1 MIIKMNTKIVIT
13 GASGGFGKLTVLS
26 LLAQGHNV
34 GATMRDPHGKNKEV
48 AKELENAGATVI
60 EMDVTSTESVERGI
74 QKAIDA
80 FGGLDVVIN
89 NAGRGVFGMQ
99 EHFTPEE
106 LKEILDVNVVGV
118 QRVNRAALP
127 YLRNQG
133 SGLLIHI
140 SSLLGRIA
148 LPFYGPYQSAKWA
161 VEAMAEN
168 YRVELSGFGVQ
179 SAIIEPGGYPTTFM
193 NSLMTPS
200 DKSRDESYGDFMN
213 VPAMAAAGFEE
224 QLKNTPEQNPQKVAD
239 AIVNLIQ
246 TPTNERP
253 FRTIVD
259 FMPWKDGIQNYN
271 DQFDLLTQ
279 GIFSAFGMENMLKV
293 KS

>member
-1 MIIKMNTKIVIT
+1 MSKKIIIT

-26 LLAQGHNV
+26 LLENGHQV
-34 GATMRDPHGKNKEV
+34 AATMRNPQGKNKDV
-48 AKELENAGATVI
+48 ATELENAGATIV
-60 EMDVTSTESVERGI
+60 EMDVTNTESVNNGV
-74 QKAIDA
+74 QKAINSL
-80 FGGLDVVIN
+80 GGLDVVIN
-89 NAGRGVFGMQ
+89 NAGRGVSGMQ
-99 EHFTPEE
+99 EHFTPEDFQ
-106 LKEILDVNVVGV
+106 EILDVNVIGI
-118 QRVNRAALP
+118 QRVNRATLP
-127 YLRNQG
+127 HLRKQG

-140 SSLLGRIA
+140 SSLLGRVA

-179 SAIIEPGGYPTTFM
+179 STIIEPGGFPTAFM

-200 DKSRDESYGDFMN
+200 DNSRNDSYGEFMN

-224 QLKNTPEQNPQKVAD
+224 NLKNTPEQNPQKVAD
-239 AIVNLIQ
+239 AVVHLID
-246 TPTNERP
+246 TPAQKRP

-259 FMPWKDGIQNYN
+259 FMPWRDKIQDYN
-271 DQFDLLTQ
+271 DQFEQLTQ
-279 GIFSAFGMENMLKV
+279 HIYSIFGMENMLTV

>member
-1 MIIKMNTKIVIT
+1 MSKKIIIT

-26 LLAQGHNV
+26 LLKKGHQV
-34 GATMRDPHGKNKEV
+34 AATMRNPQGKNKEV
-48 AKELENAGATVI
+48 ATELENAGATII
-60 EMDVTSTESVERGI
+60 EMDVTDTDSVNNGV

-80 FGGLDVVIN
+80 LGGLDVVVN
-89 NAGRGVFGMQ
+89 NAGRGVSGMQ
-99 EHFTPEE
+99 EHFTAEDF
-106 LKEILDVNVVGV
+106 KEILDVNVIGV

-127 YLRNQG
+127 SLRKQG
-133 SGLLIHI
+133 SGLIIHI

-179 SAIIEPGGYPTTFM
+179 SAIIEQGGYPTTFM
-193 NSLMTPS
+193 TNLMTPS
-200 DKSRDESYGDFMN
+200 DSSRNDSYGEFMN

-239 AIVNLIQ
+239 AVAQLID
-246 TPTNERP
+246 TPAKQRP

-259 FMPWKDGIQNYN
+259 FMGWRDGIQNYN
-271 DQFDLLTQ
+271 DQFEQLTQ
-279 GIFSAFGMENMLKV
+279 GIYSAFGMENMLTV

>member
-1 MIIKMNTKIVIT
+1 MSKKIIIT

-26 LLAQGHNV
+26 LLKKGHQV
-34 GATMRDPHGKNKEV
+34 AATMRNPQGKNKEV
-48 AKELENAGATVI
+48 ATELENAGATII
-60 EMDVTSTESVERGI
+60 EMDVTNTESVNKGV
-74 QKAIDA
+74 QQAIDA
-80 FGGLDVVIN
+80 LGGLDVVVN
-89 NAGRGVFGMQ
+89 NAGRGVSGMQ
-99 EHFTPEE
+99 EHFTAEDF
-106 LKEILDVNVVGV
+106 KEILDVNVIGV

-127 YLRNQG
+127 SLRKQG
-133 SGLLIHI
+133 SGLIIHI

-193 NSLMTPS
+193 TNLMTPS
-200 DKSRDESYGDFMN
+200 DSSRNDSYGEFMN
-213 VPAMAAAGFEE
+213 VPSMAAAGFEE

-239 AIVNLIQ
+239 AVAQLID
-246 TPTNERP
+246 TPAKQRP

-259 FMPWKDGIQNYN
+259 FMGWRDGIQNYN
-271 DQFDLLTQ
+271 DQFEQLTQ
-279 GIFSAFGMENMLKV
+279 GIYSAFGMENMLTV

>member
-1 MIIKMNTKIVIT
+1 MSKKIIIT

-26 LLAQGHNV
+26 LLKKGHQV
-34 GATMRDPHGKNKEV
+34 AATMRNPQGKNKEV
-48 AKELENAGATVI
+48 ATELENAGATII
-60 EMDVTSTESVERGI
+60 EMDVTDTESVNKGV
-74 QKAIDA
+74 QQAIDA
-80 FGGLDVVIN
+80 LGGLDVVVN
-89 NAGRGVFGMQ
+89 NAGRGVSGMQ
-99 EHFTPEE
+99 EHFTADDF
-106 LKEILDVNVVGV
+106 KEILDVNVIGV

-127 YLRNQG
+127 SLRKQG
-133 SGLLIHI
+133 SGLIIHI

-193 NSLMTPS
+193 TNLMTPS
-200 DKSRDESYGDFMN
+200 DSSRNDSYGEFMN

-239 AIVNLIQ
+239 AVAQLID
-246 TPTNERP
+246 TPAKQRP

-259 FMPWKDGIQNYN
+259 FMGWRDGIQNYN
-271 DQFDLLTQ
+271 DQFEQLTQ
-279 GIFSAFGMENMLKV
+279 GIYSAFGMENMLTV

>member
-1 MIIKMNTKIVIT
+1 MSKKIIIT

-26 LLAQGHNV
+26 LLAKGHKV
-34 GATMRDPHGKNKEV
+34 AATMRNPQGKNSEI
-48 AKELENAGATVI
+48 AKELESAGANII
-60 EMDVTSTESVERGI
+60 EMDVTDTDSVNSGV
-74 QKAIDA
+74 QKAIDTL
-80 FGGLDVVIN
+80 GGLDVVVN
-89 NAGRGVFGMQ
+89 NAGRGVSGMQ
-99 EHFTPEE
+99 EHFTPEDFQ
-106 LKEILDVNVVGV
+106 EILDVNVVGV

-127 YLRNQG
+127 YLRKQG

-179 SAIIEPGGYPTTFM
+179 STIIEPGGYPTTFI

-200 DKSRDESYGDFMN
+200 DNSRNDSYGEFMN

-239 AIVNLIQ
+239 AIAKLID
-246 TPTNERP
+246 TPVEQRP

-259 FMPWKDGIQNYN
+259 FMGWRDGIQSYN
-271 DQFDLLTQ
+271 DQFEQLTQ
-279 GIFSAFGMENMLKV
+279 DIYSAFGMENMLTV

>member
-1 MIIKMNTKIVIT
+1 MSKKIIIT

-26 LLAQGHNV
+26 LLKKGHQV
-34 GATMRDPHGKNKEV
+34 AATMRNPQGKNKEV
-48 AKELENAGATVI
+48 ATELENAGATII
-60 EMDVTSTESVERGI
+60 EMDVTDTDSVNNGV

-80 FGGLDVVIN
+80 LGGLDVVVN
-89 NAGRGVFGMQ
+89 NAGRGVSGMQ
-99 EHFTPEE
+99 EHFTAEDF
-106 LKEILDVNVVGV
+106 KEILDVNVIGV

-127 YLRNQG
+127 SLRKQG
-133 SGLLIHI
+133 SGLIIHI

-193 NSLMTPS
+193 TNLMTPS
-200 DKSRDESYGDFMN
+200 DSSRNDSYGEFMN

-239 AIVNLIQ
+239 AVAQLID
-246 TPTNERP
+246 TPAKQRP

-259 FMPWKDGIQNYN
+259 FMGWRDGIQNYN
-271 DQFDLLTQ
+271 DQFEQLTQ
-279 GIFSAFGMENMLKV
+279 GIYSAFGMENMLTV

>member
-1 MIIKMNTKIVIT
+1 MSKKIIIT

-26 LLAQGHNV
+26 LLKKGHQV
-34 GATMRDPHGKNKEV
+34 AATMRNPQGKNKEV
-48 AKELENAGATVI
+48 ATELENAGATII
-60 EMDVTSTESVERGI
+60 EMDVTDTDSVNNGV

-80 FGGLDVVIN
+80 LGGLDVVVN
-89 NAGRGVFGMQ
+89 NAGRGVSGMQ
-99 EHFTPEE
+99 EHFTADDF
-106 LKEILDVNVVGV
+106 KEILDVNVIGV

-127 YLRNQG
+127 SLRKQG
-133 SGLLIHI
+133 SGLIIHI

-193 NSLMTPS
+193 TNLMTPS
-200 DKSRDESYGDFMN
+200 DSSRNDSYGEFMN

-239 AIVNLIQ
+239 AVAQLID
-246 TPTNERP
+246 TPAKQRP

-259 FMPWKDGIQNYN
+259 FMGWRDGIQNYN
-271 DQFDLLTQ
+271 DQFEQLTQ
-279 GIFSAFGMENMLKV
+279 GIYSAFGMENMLTV

>member
-1 MIIKMNTKIVIT
+1 MGKKVIIT
-13 GASGGFGKLTVLS
+13 GASGGFGRLTTLT
-26 LLAQGHNV
+26 LLKSGHQV
-34 GATMRDPHGKNKEV
+34 AATMRNPEGTNKAV
-48 AKELENAGATVI
+48 ADELKNAGAVI
-60 EMDVTSTESVERGI
+60 IDMDVTNTESVNTGVR
-74 QKAIDA
+74 KAIDA
-80 FGGLDVVIN
+80 LGGLDVVVN
-89 NAGRGVFGMQ
+89 NAGRGVSGMQ
-99 EHFTPEE
+99 EHFTPED
-106 LKEILDVNVVGV
+106 LHTIFDVNVVGV

-127 YLRNQG
+127 FMRQQK

-193 NSLMTPS
+193 HALMTPS
-200 DKSRDESYGDFMN
+200 DNSRNESYGDFMH
-213 VPAMAAAGFEE
+213 VPGMAASAFED

-239 AIVNLIQ
+239 AVVNLVE
-246 TPTNERP
+246 TPVHERP

-259 FMPWKDGIQNYN
+259 FMGWRDGIQHYN
-271 DQFDLLTQ
+271 DQFEQLTQ
-279 GIFSAFGMENMLKV
+279 GIYSAFGMQNMLKV
-293 KS
+293 NE

>member
-1 MIIKMNTKIVIT
+1 MGKKVIIT
-13 GASGGFGKLTVLS
+13 GASGGFGRLTALS
-26 LLAQGHNV
+26 LLKSGHQV
-34 GATMRDPHGKNKEV
+34 AATMRNAEGSNKAV
-48 AKELENAGATVI
+48 ADELRNAGAVI
-60 EMDVTSTESVERGI
+60 IDMDVTNTNSVNAGV

-80 FGGLDVVIN
+80 LGGLDVVIN
-89 NAGRGVFGMQ
+89 NAGRGVSGMQ
-99 EHFTPEE
+99 EHFTPED
-106 LKEILDVNVVGV
+106 LQSIFDVNVIGV

-127 YLRNQG
+127 IMRQQK

-193 NSLMTPS
+193 HALMTPS
-200 DKSRDESYGDFMN
+200 DNSRNESYGDFMH
-213 VPAMAAAGFEE
+213 VPGMAASAFED

-239 AIVNLIQ
+239 AVVNLVE
-246 TPTNERP
+246 TPVHERP

-259 FMPWKDGIQNYN
+259 FMGWRDGIQHYN
-271 DQFDLLTQ
+271 DQFEQLTQ
-279 GIFSAFGMENMLKV
+279 GIYSAFGMQNMLKV
-293 KS
+293 NE

>member
-1 MIIKMNTKIVIT
+1 MGKKVIIT
-13 GASGGFGKLTVLS
+13 GASGGFGRLTTLA
-26 LLAQGHNV
+26 LLKSGHQV
-34 GATMRDPHGKNKEV
+34 AATMRNAEGSNKAV
-48 AKELENAGATVI
+48 ADELKNAGAVI
-60 EMDVTSTESVERGI
+60 IDMDVTNTESVNTGVR
-74 QKAIDA
+74 KAIDA
-80 FGGLDVVIN
+80 LGGLDVVVN
-89 NAGRGVFGMQ
+89 NAGRGVSGMQ
-99 EHFTPEE
+99 EHFTPED
-106 LKEILDVNVVGV
+106 LHTIFDVNVVGV

-127 YLRNQG
+127 FMRQQK

-193 NSLMTPS
+193 HALMTPS
-200 DKSRDESYGDFMN
+200 DNSRNESYGDFMH
-213 VPAMAAAGFEE
+213 VPGMAASAFED

-239 AIVNLIQ
+239 AVVNLVE
-246 TPTNERP
+246 TPVHERP

-259 FMPWKDGIQNYN
+259 FMGWRDGIQHYN
-271 DQFDLLTQ
+271 DQFEQLTQ
-279 GIFSAFGMENMLKV
+279 GIYSAFGMQNMLKV
-293 KS
+293 NE